1 MKIKKA
7 WLIRTTIN
15 GIDEY
20 QEFINNSFIATGYD
34 DTNSLKNRTKTDIKN
49 LLSNKPFNLSSI
61 ELGSITASLNNF
73 VHGIQEN
80 DIVMI
85 ISGDNICI
93 GEIQSDYIYKAS
105 APKCKHRR
113 MFRTMRFLSRE
124 DLPLHIRTALK
135 VRRDVA
141 DLSKYTEELEAIMFG
156 KEKEYQE
163 QQKMLADIDVSYPL
177 RSNYIVKFQIPVDIN
192 ENEAKRLSDFFKTLY
207 FKKRS

>member
-1 MKIKKA
+1 MKDKKA

-20 QEFINNSFIATGYD
+20 QEFIDNSFIATGYD
-34 DTNSLKNRTKTDIKN
+34 ETHSLKQCTKTDIKN

-61 ELGSITASLNNF
+61 ELGSVTASLNNF

-93 GEIQSDYIYKAS
+93 GEIQSDYIYKAA

-113 MFRTMRFLSRE
+113 MVRTMRFLSRE

-141 DLSKYTEELEAIMFG
+141 DLSKYSEELEAIMFG

-177 RSNYIVKFQIPVDIN
+177 RPNYTVKFQIPVDIN
-192 ENEAKRLSDFFKTLY
+192 ENEAERLSDFFRTLY

>member
-1 MKIKKA
+1 
-7 WLIRTTIN
+7 
-15 GIDEY
+15 
-20 QEFINNSFIATGYD
+20 
-34 DTNSLKNRTKTDIKN
+34 
-49 LLSNKPFNLSSI
+49 
-61 ELGSITASLNNF
+61 
-73 VHGIQEN
+73 
-80 DIVMI
+80 
-85 ISGDNICI
+85 
-93 GEIQSDYIYKAS
+93 
-105 APKCKHRR
+105 

-177 RSNYIVKFQIPVDIN
+177 RPNYIVKFQIPVDIN